1 MSNPSVQIVQKLW
14 SYCNVLRDDG
24 LSYGD
29 YVEPPGST
37 PVTTSATLRSR
48 YAEGK
53 PKRGRCR
60 LTLAQITWA

>member
-14 SYCNVLRDDG
+14 SDCNILRDDG

-37 PVTTSATLRSR
+37 PVTRSATRDPPEQVR
-48 YAEGK
+48 
-53 PKRGRCR
+53 
-60 LTLAQITWA
+60 